1 MPKLELTNMVMV
13 QNATTGEVVIQK
25 KIKRYCG
32 LSLPGGH
39 VEPCE
44 SIYDSAIR
52 EVKEET
58 GLDIS
63 NLQPCGFIHW
73 HNSNTGDKYFTY
85 FYKTTTYSG
94 TLLEGTDEGEVFW
107 GKFSDF
113 DPALY
118 SPSLE
123 YYLPMFS
130 GNGYSEAFALWNPED
145 KPDMT
150 QPNPWGIVYK

>member
-13 QNATTGEVVIQK
+13 QNATTGQVVIQN

-32 LSLPGGH
+32 YSLPGGH
-39 VEPCE
+39 VEDGE
-44 SIYDSAIR
+44 SIYDSAVR

-85 FYKTTTYSG
+85 FYKTTHYSG
-94 TLLEGTDEGEVFW
+94 QLLDSTCEGAVFW
-107 GKFSDF
+107 GNFAEL

-123 YYLPMFS
+123 MYLPMF
-130 GNGYSEAFALWNPED
+130 GDNGYSEAFVEWDPD
-145 KPDMT
+145 QQRDMT